1 MAPVLFIAGAG
12 TLSRKAWDGDPH
24 LYCSLQLC
32 RGPATGFFCV
42 FVFLQRVRAGDVMRS
57 GDCQK
62 EQPTA
67 HARPLAA
74 HLCVCALVCLWP
86 TSAADGKSSG
96 AGFNA

>member
-57 GDCQK
+57 GVVRK
-62 EQPTA
+62 NSRLPM
-67 HARPLAA
+67 HVRLRRI
-74 HLCVCALVCLWP
+74 CVCVC
-86 TSAADGKSSG
+86 SSVFVAD
-96 AGFNA
+96 

>member
-57 GDCQK
+57 GVVRK
-62 EQPTA
+62 NSRLPM
-67 HARPLAA
+67 HVRLRR
-74 HLCVCALVCLWP
+74 LFVCVCVL
-86 TSAADGKSSG
+86 
-96 AGFNA
+96 